1 MAEVT
6 VSPGS
11 GCHPAE
17 VSGRCAD
24 VCGPAVPLM
33 GVAAQTQGEITLLA
47 LVYCPALLPLH
58 HEAPT
63 AACLPGPAARLAA
76 ECDWH
81 VVCAGRDRREP
92 GRTPLRDS
100 TGRSLLVA
108 EAVRQERVR
117 QLVISEVQDGGGV
130 QVMPTLGV
138 VAG

>member
-1 MAEVT
+1 MAEI
-6 VSPGS
+6 SAGS

-33 GVAAQTQGEITLLA
+33 GVAAQTQGEVTLLA
-47 LVYCPALLPLH
+47 PLCSPTLLPLH

-63 AACLPGPAARLAA
+63 AACLPGPAAGLAA

-81 VVCAGRDRREP
+81 MVCAGRDGREH

-100 TGRSLLVA
+100 PGRKLLVA
-108 EAVRQERVR
+108 EAVRQERVG
-117 QLVISEVQDGGGV
+117 QLVSEVQDGGAV
-130 QVMPTLGV
+130 QVMPGLGV
-138 VAG
+138 VAC